1 MKDHDLQR
9 SKTNIFFFC
18 DSEVVFFNNMKY
30 FVKSKNHLYFCKWRV
45 AKFEEWFLIL
55 HDYYLCI
62 AKHSLKIVFFLC
74 YLQEKIQ
81 TVLTMWTKLLMCPR
95 MLRLCCKSY
104 WIMRLIHDDG
114 LLVWIQWVILRLK
127 ECVWTGQPGL
137 TLPSASWYLSW
148 HEVWLWSHNSE

>member
-1 MKDHDLQR
+1 MKGQMKDHDLQR
-9 SKTNIFFFC
+9 SRTNIFF
-18 DSEVVFFNNMKY
+18 SVI
-30 FVKSKNHLYFCKWRV
+30 LKWY
-45 AKFEEWFLIL
+45 FLITWSIL
-55 HDYYLCI
+55 WNPKTIYIFVND
-62 AKHSLKIVFFLC
+62 V

-137 TLPSASWYLSW
+137 TLPSTSWYLSW